1 MKSLASEPGL
11 TFQNCYYSLI
21 FYTLK
26 SKLSITLEYLCISMA
41 PEIQSNL
48 SVQTP
53 LYYGQFPMS
62 QQNSHTFSLKNPLWY
77 MYRLPLIRT
86 TDTKSQPQRVNLYK
100 LNFFITDTAVT
111 GDQVNPESWSGESA
125 WGKSHLADELCKV
138 I

>member
-1 MKSLASEPGL
+1 MKSLASEPGF

-62 QQNSHTFSLKNPLWY
+62 QQNSHTKSLSLKKPL
-77 MYRLPLIRT
+77 
-86 TDTKSQPQRVNLYK
+86 
-100 LNFFITDTAVT
+100 
-111 GDQVNPESWSGESA
+111 
-125 WGKSHLADELCKV
+125 
-138 I
+138 